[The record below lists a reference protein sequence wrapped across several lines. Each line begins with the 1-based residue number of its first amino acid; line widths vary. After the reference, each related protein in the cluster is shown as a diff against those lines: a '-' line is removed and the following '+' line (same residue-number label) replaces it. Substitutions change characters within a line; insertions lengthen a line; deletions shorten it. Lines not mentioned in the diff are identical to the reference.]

1 MTIYSGLSHW
11 KWWFSIVM
19 LVYQRLIYPISILS
33 HVPSTLRAP
42 LNPASVVSC
51 FSGCNGWPRGGSGGP
66 RWNHGEVEMDSCYNA
81 CFIYTIYIY
90 IIISVVII
98 MIIIIIIILFWLLS
112 TLLLLYYCF
121 SSGISDSWTNKH
133 CGFIWFMSHCCLGWW
148 VSPLMANKTGPRGY
162 MSYERVKPWCLN
174 GTWMTTDLE
183 MFWSKAVVRG
193 EWHSYEL
200 LILTIW

>member
-1 MTIYSGLSHW
+1 MFHLRSGRLWTLQASWVASAAATGGHVEGQGGLDETMG
-11 KWWFSIVM
+11 KWRWIAA
-19 LVYQRLIYPISILS
+19 IT
-33 HVPSTLRAP
+33 HVL
-42 LNPASVVSC
+42 
-51 FSGCNGWPRGGSGGP
+51 
-66 RWNHGEVEMDSCYNA
+66 Y
-81 CFIYTIYIY
+81 IQYIY

-98 MIIIIIIILFWLLS
+98 MIIIIIILFWLLS